1 MPKKDPR
8 RQKLLD
14 TAEQIRSLQ
23 SGDNKNSFRMVITGK
38 GGVGKTTFTSVLA
51 KLLTRKDFKVL
62 AVDEDPQINLPYSL
76 GLPLDTEIVP
86 ASRNVDYIEEKT
98 GARPGEVWGAMLRL
112 NPDVSDVV
120 DRFGI
125 KVDDN
130 LNLIVMGSVIQ
141 AAAGCLCPENAL
153 LDSVVKFIALRE
165 GEVILL
171 DTQAGVEHF
180 GRALAQG
187 FKQTVILSEPTFNA
201 YQVAKHSAV
210 LSRQL
215 DIPYVHLVVTK
226 IRSDEQLEKFRKIA
240 GDSLNAFNEVFTLPF
255 DEKVME
261 TEPDVTPLLDQD
273 TPYIHAMKKIADT
286 LADYGMKSREE

>member
-23 SGDNKNSFRMVITGK
+23 TADNKNSFRVVITGK
-38 GGVGKTTFTSVLA
+38 GGVGKTTLTSIVT
-51 KLLTRKDFKVL
+51 KLLARKKFKVL

-76 GLPLDTEIVP
+76 GLPLDMEITP
-86 ASRNVDYIEEKT
+86 SSRNVDYIEEKT

-120 DRFGI
+120 ERFGI

-130 LNLIVMGSVIQ
+130 INLIVMGSVIQ

-153 LDSVVKFIALRE
+153 LDSIVKFIALRE

-187 FKQTVILSEPTFNA
+187 FKQTVIITEPTFNA
-201 YQVAKHSAV
+201 YQVAKHSAT

-215 DIPYVHLVVTK
+215 DIPYVHLVVNK
-226 IRSDEQLEKFRKIA
+226 VKNEEQLEKFKNVA
-240 GDSLNAFNEVFTLPF
+240 GDSLKNFNEVFVLPY
-255 DEKVME
+255 DENILE
-261 TEPDVTPLLDQD
+261 TEPDVTPLLDMD
-273 TPYIHAMKKIADT
+273 TPYINAVKQIVDT
-286 LADYGMKSREE
+286 LAVYGTKS

>member
-8 RQKLLD
+8 RQQLFD
-14 TAEQIRSLQ
+14 TAKRIRSLKTN
-23 SGDNKNSFRMVITGK
+23 DNKNSFRVVITGK
-38 GGVGKTTFTSVLA
+38 GGVGKTTFTSIFAKFLA
-51 KLLTRKDFKVL
+51 RREFKVL

-76 GLPLDTEIVP
+76 GLPLDTEIIP
-86 ASRNVDYIEEKT
+86 SSRNVDYIEEKT

-120 DRFGI
+120 ERFGI
-125 KVDDN
+125 KVDNNID
-130 LNLIVMGSVIQ
+130 LIVMGSVIQ

-153 LDSVVKFIALRE
+153 LDSIVKFIALRE

-187 FKQTVILSEPTFNA
+187 FKQTIILSEPTFNA
-201 YQVAKHSAV
+201 YQVAKHSAI

-215 DIPYVHLVVTK
+215 DIPYVHLVVNK
-226 IRSDEQLEKFRKIA
+226 IKNYEQFEKFKKLA
-240 GDSLNAFNEVFTLPF
+240 GDSLQNFTEIFTLPY
-255 DEKVME
+255 DENILE
-261 TEPDVTPLLDQD
+261 TEPDVTPLLDMN
-273 TPYIHAMKKIADT
+273 TPYINAMEKIVDI
-286 LADYGMKSREE
+286 LVKYGMKS

>member
-1 MPKKDPR
+1 MPKRYPR

-23 SGDNKNSFRMVITGK
+23 SGDNKNSFRVVITGK
-38 GGVGKTTFTSVLA
+38 GGVGKTTFTSILTKFLA
-51 KLLTRKDFKVL
+51 RKAFKVL

-76 GLPLDTEIVP
+76 GLPLDMEITP
-86 ASRNVDYIEEKT
+86 SSRNVDYIEEKT

-130 LNLIVMGSVIQ
+130 VNLIVMGSVIQ

-153 LDSVVKFIALRE
+153 LDSIVKFIALRE

-187 FKQTVILSEPTFNA
+187 FKQTVIITEPTFNA
-201 YQVAKHSAV
+201 YQVAKHSAL

-215 DIPYVHLVVTK
+215 NIPYVHLVVNK
-226 IRSDEQLEKFRKIA
+226 IKSDIQFERFKKVA
-240 GDSLNAFNEVFTLPF
+240 GDSLEAFNEVFTLPY
-255 DEKVME
+255 DENILE
-261 TEPDVTPLLDQD
+261 TEPDVTPLLDKD
-273 TPYIHAMKKIADT
+273 TPYINAMKGVVDVIA
-286 LADYGMKSREE
+286 AYGMKK

>member
-1 MPKKDPR
+1 MTKKDPR
-8 RQKLLD
+8 RQKLFD
-14 TAEQIRSLQ
+14 TAKQLRSVTHN
-23 SGDNKNSFRMVITGK
+23 DNKKSFRVVITGK
-38 GGVGKTTFTSVLA
+38 GGVGKTTFTSVLT
-51 KLLTRKDFKVL
+51 KLLARKTFKVL
-62 AVDEDPQINLPYSL
+62 AVDEDPQINLSYSL
-76 GLPLDTEIVP
+76 GLPQDMEITP
-86 ASRNVDYIEEKT
+86 SSRNVDYIEEKT

-130 LNLIVMGSVIQ
+130 INLIVMGSVIQ

-153 LDSVVKFIALRE
+153 LDSIVKFIALRE
-165 GEVILL
+165 GEVILM

-187 FKQTVILSEPTFNA
+187 FKQTVIITEPTFNA

-215 DIPYVHLVVTK
+215 DIPYVHLVVNK
-226 IRSDEQLEKFRKIA
+226 VRSDEQFEKFKKVA
-240 GDSLNAFNEVFTLPF
+240 GDSLENFNEVFVLPY
-255 DEKVME
+255 DENILE
-261 TEPDVTPLLDQD
+261 TEPDITPLLDSD
-273 TPYIHAMKKIADT
+273 TPYISTMKKLVNT
-286 LADYGMKSREE
+286 LTDYGMRE

>member
-1 MPKKDPR
+1 MPKQDPR

-23 SGDNKNSFRMVITGK
+23 SADNKNSFRVVITGK
-38 GGVGKTTFTSVLA
+38 GGVGKTTFTSILT
-51 KLLTRKDFKVL
+51 KLLARKTFKVL

-76 GLPLDTEIVP
+76 GLPLDMEITP
-86 ASRNVDYIEEKT
+86 SSRNVDYIEEKT

-130 LNLIVMGSVIQ
+130 INLIVMGSVIQ

-153 LDSVVKFIALRE
+153 LDSIVKFIALRE

-187 FKQTVILSEPTFNA
+187 FKQTVIITEPTFNA
-201 YQVAKHSAV
+201 YQVAKHSAT

-215 DIPYVHLVVTK
+215 DIPYVHLVVNK
-226 IRSDEQLEKFRKIA
+226 VKSEEQFEKFKKVA
-240 GDSLNAFNEVFTLPF
+240 GDSLQNFNEVFVLPY
-255 DEKVME
+255 DENILE
-261 TEPDVTPLLDQD
+261 TEPDVTPLLDMD
-273 TPYIHAMKKIADT
+273 TPYIQSMKKIVKTIAG
-286 LADYGMKSREE
+286 YGIKNKNK

>member
-8 RQKLLD
+8 RQNLLD
-14 TAEQIRSLQ
+14 TAEKIRSLKT
-23 SGDNKNSFRMVITGK
+23 SDNKNSFRVVITGK
-38 GGVGKTTFTSVLA
+38 GGVGKTTFTSILA
-51 KLLTRKDFKVL
+51 KFLARKEFKVL

-86 ASRNVDYIEEKT
+86 ASRNVDYIEEKV

-187 FKQTVILSEPTFNA
+187 FKQTVILTEPTFNA
-201 YQVAKHSAV
+201 YQVAKHSAL

-215 DIPYVHLVVTK
+215 DIPYVHLVVNK
-226 IRSDEQLEKFRKIA
+226 IRSEEQFVRFKKIA
-240 GDSLNAFNEVFTLPF
+240 DDSLYNFNEVFALPY
-255 DEKVME
+255 DENILE
-261 TEPDVTPLLDQD
+261 TEPDVTPLLDMD
-273 TPYIHAMKKIADT
+273 TPYIHAMKQLVNI
-286 LADYGMKSREE
+286 LAEYGIKS

>member
-14 TAEQIRSLQ
+14 TAEKIRSLKT
-23 SGDNKNSFRMVITGK
+23 SDNKNSFRVVITGK
-38 GGVGKTTFTSVLA
+38 GGVGKTTFTSILTELLA
-51 KLLTRKDFKVL
+51 RKAFKVL

-76 GLPLDTEIVP
+76 GLPLNMEITP
-86 ASRNVDYIEEKT
+86 SSRNVDYIEEKT

-130 LNLIVMGSVIQ
+130 IDLIVMGSVIQ

-153 LDSVVKFIALRE
+153 LDSIVKFIALRE

-187 FKQTVILSEPTFNA
+187 FKQTVIITEPTFNA
-201 YQVAKHSAV
+201 YQVAKHSAT

-215 DIPYVHLVVTK
+215 DIPYVHLVVNK
-226 IRSDEQLEKFRKIA
+226 VKNDEQFEKFKKVA
-240 GDSLNAFNEVFTLPF
+240 GNSLQNFNEVFVLPY
-255 DEKVME
+255 DENILE
-261 TEPDVTPLLDQD
+261 TEPDVTPLLDMD
-273 TPYIHAMKKIADT
+273 TPYIQAMKEIVKTIAT
-286 LADYGMKSREE
+286 YGIKNKNS

>member
-8 RQKLLD
+8 KQKLYE
-14 TAEQIRSLQ
+14 TAEQLKSRKHN
-23 SGDNKNSFRMVITGK
+23 DNKNSFRMVITGK

-51 KLLTRKDFKVL
+51 KLLARKDFNVL

-76 GLPLDTEIVP
+76 GLPQDMEITP
-86 ASRNVDYIEEKT
+86 SSRNVDYIEEKT

-120 DRFGI
+120 ARFGI

-130 LNLIVMGSVIQ
+130 IDLIVMGSVMQ

-153 LDSVVKFIALRE
+153 LDSIVKFIALRE
-165 GEVILL
+165 GEVILM

-180 GRALAQG
+180 GRALAKG
-187 FKQTVILSEPTFNA
+187 FKQTVIITEPTFNA

-215 DIPYVHLVVTK
+215 GIPYVHLVVNK
-226 IRSDEQLEKFRKIA
+226 VKNSEQYEKFKKVA
-240 GDSLNAFNEVFTLPF
+240 GDSLEDFNEIFVLPY
-255 DEKVME
+255 DENILE
-261 TEPDVTPLLDQD
+261 TEPDITPLLDKD
-273 TPYIHAMKKIADT
+273 VSYINAMKKLVNT
-286 LADYGMKSREE
+286 LVDYGMRS

>member
-14 TAEQIRSLQ
+14 TAKQIRSLQ
-23 SGDNKNSFRMVITGK
+23 KADNNKSFRVVITGK
-38 GGVGKTTFTSVLA
+38 GGVGKTTFTAVLT
-51 KLLTRKDFKVL
+51 KLLARKAFNVL
-62 AVDEDPQINLPYSL
+62 AVDEDPQINLPFSL
-76 GLPLDTEIVP
+76 GLPQDMEITP
-86 ASRNVDYIEEKT
+86 SSRNVDYIEEKT

-130 LNLIVMGSVIQ
+130 INLIVMGSVIQ

-153 LDSVVKFIALRE
+153 LDSIVKFIALRE
-165 GEVILL
+165 GEAILL

-187 FKQTVILSEPTFNA
+187 FKQTVIISEPTFNA

-215 DIPYVHLVVTK
+215 DIPYIHLVINK
-226 IRSDEQLEKFRKIA
+226 IKSDEQLNRFKKMA
-240 GDSLNAFNEVFTLPF
+240 GDSLNNFTEIFALPY
-255 DEKVME
+255 DENVLE
-261 TEPDVTPLLDQD
+261 TEPDVTPLLDSN
-273 TPYIHAMKKIADT
+273 TPYINKMKNIVDTIAE
-286 LADYGMKSREE
+286 YGMRV

>member
-14 TAEQIRSLQ
+14 TAEQIRTMQ
-23 SGDNKNSFRMVITGK
+23 TADNKNSFRVVITGK
-38 GGVGKTTFTSVLA
+38 GGVGKTTFTSIVT
-51 KLLTRKDFKVL
+51 KLLARKTFKVL

-76 GLPLDTEIVP
+76 GLPLNMEITP
-86 ASRNVDYIEEKT
+86 SSRNVDYIEEKT

-130 LNLIVMGSVIQ
+130 INLIVMGSVIQ

-153 LDSVVKFIALRE
+153 LDSIVKFIALRQ

-187 FKQTVILSEPTFNA
+187 FKQTVIITEPTFNS
-201 YQVAKHSAV
+201 YQVAKHSAI

-215 DIPYVHLVVTK
+215 DIPYVHLVVNK
-226 IRSDEQLEKFRKIA
+226 VKNEEQFKKFKKIA
-240 GDSLNAFNEVFTLPF
+240 GDSLNNFNEVFVLPH
-255 DEKVME
+255 DENILE
-261 TEPDVTPLLDQD
+261 TEPDVTPLLDMN
-273 TPYIHAMKKIADT
+273 TPYINAIKQIVNS
-286 LADYGMKSREE
+286 LAEYGTKN

>member
-14 TAEQIRSLQ
+14 TAAKIRSLQ
-23 SGDNKNSFRMVITGK
+23 HTDNHKSFRVVITGK
-38 GGVGKTTFTSVLA
+38 GGVGKTTFTAVLT
-51 KLLTRKDFKVL
+51 KLLARKAFKVL

-76 GLPLDTEIVP
+76 GLPQDMEITP
-86 ASRNVDYIEEKT
+86 SSRNVDYIEEKT

-125 KVDDN
+125 KVDN
-130 LNLIVMGSVIQ
+130 NINLIVMGSVIQ

-153 LDSVVKFIALRE
+153 LDSIVKFIALRE

-187 FKQTVILSEPTFNA
+187 FKQTVIISEPTFNA

-215 DIPYVHLVVTK
+215 DIPYVHLVITK
-226 IRSDEQLEKFRKIA
+226 VKSDKQLEKFKKMA
-240 GDSLNAFNEVFTLPF
+240 GDSLNNFTEIFTLPY
-255 DEKVME
+255 DENVLE
-261 TEPDVTPLLDQD
+261 TEPDVTPLLDSN
-273 TPYIHAMKKIADT
+273 TPYIKAMENIVESIAK
-286 LADYGMKSREE
+286 YGMKI